1 MKYKIIY
8 FVFKALTDFLSEFV
22 LLINIFYVRR
32 WTSKFQISDVH
43 QEISH
48 LHYVYKITFQEISTH
63 VVYNT
68 L

>member
-1 MKYKIIY
+1 MCEDERANFIY
-8 FVFKALTDFLSEFV
+8 V
-22 LLINIFYVRR
+22 
-32 WTSKFQISDVH
+32 SDVH
-43 QEISH
+43 QEVSH